1 MDKRVLKKFRNG
13 QVVYDFNPA
22 DETPDSEH
30 VNGGWGIVQ
39 KEKGLTYDTAKN
51 KAMRR
56 AEELSE
62 SCGYQVYTP
71 CVACANCI
79 IVRELEHGEYQNTA
93 YACRMLKRMVERF
106 GTCNQSGPGRTGPLV
121 ITRDKTMEEIESRK
135 GELIN

>member
-30 VNGGWGIVQ
+30 VNEGWGIVQ

-71 CVACANCI
+71 CPEFTQTHVHRVSDAIQPSHPLSSPSSCP
-79 IVRELEHGEYQNTA
+79 
-93 YACRMLKRMVERF
+93 
-106 GTCNQSGPGRTGPLV
+106 QSLPASESFPMSPLFA
-121 ITRDKTMEEIESRK
+121 
-135 GELIN
+135 